1 MASLHCS
8 ENYVPLETASSSLL
22 TFDEKGISLSIL
34 FSLLLD
40 EHYEAKSCRHL
51 CGITADIG

>member
-8 ENYVPLETASSSLL
+8 ENSVTLETASSSFL

-40 EHYEAKSCRHL
+40 EH
-51 CGITADIG
+51 

>member
-40 EHYEAKSCRHL
+40 EH
-51 CGITADIG
+51 